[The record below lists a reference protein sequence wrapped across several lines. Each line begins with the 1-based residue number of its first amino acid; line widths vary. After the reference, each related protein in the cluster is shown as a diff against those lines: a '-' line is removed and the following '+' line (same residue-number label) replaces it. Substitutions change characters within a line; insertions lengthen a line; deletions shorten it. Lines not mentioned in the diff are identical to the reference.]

1 MKCKFKN
8 IQNVKKK
15 QKKKKKKKKKK
26 KDVSELLVY
35 FSQHQQKQTIPRQ
48 ELTFDAS

>member
-8 IQNVKKK
+8 ILYTIYKMEKKRKKK
-15 QKKKKKKKKKK
+15 R
-26 KDVSELLVY
+26 VSELLVY

>member
-8 IQNVKKK
+8 IYNIQYTKW
-15 QKKKKKKKKKK
+15 KKKKKKKR
-26 KDVSELLVY
+26 DVSELLVY

>member
-8 IQNVKKK
+8 IYNIQNE
-15 QKKKKKKKKKK
+15 KKKKKKKKK